1 MYFNRRE
8 RQQLVPSME
17 DEEIERRL
25 QETAQNLSALPER
38 YRSFGPY
45 WWDVKEALR
54 DRRRRGAWFMG
65 PGRDREF
72 LAALGAEPSTQARS
86 YGDRDHE
93 WRERRPLLPE
103 GFFYF
108 DQESRD
114 GNPIPD
120 IHLVEGEK
128 GAFLYRL
135 QDPDAGRQLDLFDEV
150 ENRERRREQ
159 FLRNTASY
167 LPGPWLQ
174 AGDQAVG
181 GGVQHLAVARYKRA
195 LTVAHNEES
204 RLQSWLRIGTA
215 LDEAGH
221 HAKAIVAFEQAYRR
235 GKEGWILG
243 LIAQAALAAGRYGE
257 AANRFRSALE
267 SMPGNP
273 EYQAGL
279 EVARAGL
286 AEQDRELAIG

>member
-8 RQQLVPSME
+8 RQQLVPSMD
-17 DEEIERRL
+17 DEEIDRRL
-25 QETAQNLSALPER
+25 RKTADRLAELPET

-45 WWDVKEALR
+45 WWIVKGALR
-54 DRRRRGAWFMG
+54 SRKGRRAWFTG
-65 PGRDREF
+65 PADDPELRDDSDGRESR
-72 LAALGAEPSTQARS
+72 G
-86 YGDRDHE
+86 
-93 WRERRPLLPE
+93 LLEE

-108 DQESRD
+108 DQDSRD
-114 GNPIPD
+114 GMPVPD
-120 IHLVEGEK
+120 LHLVEGRA
-128 GAFLYRL
+128 GAFVYQL
-135 QDPDAGRQLDLFDEV
+135 QDPDAGRQLDLFEEV
-150 ENRERRREQ
+150 ENQERLREQ

-174 AGDQAVG
+174 AGDEAVTEG
-181 GGVQHLAVARYKRA
+181 EHHRAVARYKRA
-195 LTVAHNEES
+195 LTVAHDEES

-221 HAKAIVAFEQAYRR
+221 YEKAIVAFEQAYRR

-243 LIAQAALAAGRYGE
+243 LIGQAALAAGRYGE
-257 AANRFRSALE
+257 AANRFSAALE
-267 SMPGNP
+267 TMPGNP

-279 EVARAGL
+279 EAARARL